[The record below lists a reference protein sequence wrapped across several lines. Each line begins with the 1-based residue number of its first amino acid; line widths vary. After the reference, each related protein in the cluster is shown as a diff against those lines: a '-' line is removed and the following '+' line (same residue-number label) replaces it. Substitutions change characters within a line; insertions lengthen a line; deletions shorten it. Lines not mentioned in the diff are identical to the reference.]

1 VALLVSFRVLI
12 FGVLRPRDRR
22 NGIDNTLESTP
33 NTGVPMMADGTAETL
48 FRVGG
53 NMYYVRLI
61 NAAGTTC
68 DRKVLA
74 RNESQAC
81 AIASR
86 DKTSETGETWYAVCA
101 L

>member
-1 VALLVSFRVLI
+1 
-12 FGVLRPRDRR
+12 
-22 NGIDNTLESTP
+22 
-33 NTGVPMMADGTAETL
+33 
-48 FRVGG
+48 
-53 NMYYVRLI
+53 MYYVRLI